1 MAVEFTGANGQH
13 IAININTGN
22 LINFSVSAWVYI
34 DSLPTSPNDKIIMRK
49 YGAGGRVDWML
60 SAYANSTPTI
70 WFTVFDGPTQFLVAY
85 AYTSILFPIST
96 GVWSHYVATYE
107 HDPLLP
113 TIKIYENG
121 NEVEYGDTE
130 SNGIIRVDSDGDYP
144 LLIGGSSL
152 SGFTIDGK
160 IEDPRIYNRIL
171 SQSEITELYQ
181 SRMIRSV
188 SNGLVF
194 HPVFCGAAG
203 LSKFDGATLGTAN
216 TIADWVSGAIG
227 IPYGNPIGRGNTEQR
242 IY

>member
-49 YGAGGRVDWML
+49 YGAGGKVDWML
-60 SAYANSTPTI
+60 SAYANSRPTI
-70 WFTVFDGPTQFLVAY
+70 WFTVFDGPTQFPVAY
-85 AYTSILFPIST
+85 ASTSMFFPIST

-107 HDPLLP
+107 HVPV
-113 TIKIYENG
+113 IKIYENG
-121 NEVEYGDTE
+121 NEVEDGDTE
-130 SNGIIRVDSDGDYP
+130 SNPITRVDSDGDYP

-160 IEDPRIYNRIL
+160 IEDPRIYNVIL
-171 SQSEITELYQ
+171 TPSEISELYN
-181 SRMIRSV
+181 SRCQRSV
-188 SNGLVF
+188 TRGLIF
-194 HPVFCGAAG
+194 APVFDGAAG

-216 TIADWVSGAIG
+216 TIADWVSGAVG